1 MIEKVSQQ
9 NKQIFSKEA
18 QLYTSDL
25 EKQILELDPRLSNFN
40 QQIGQVCKTYR
51 LLSDS
56 ARKANFYRQSPVFIS
71 VTNHFDDVI
80 KVLDARPDLI
90 NQTLKELLIEVI
102 TLLRQIINEYCFETE
117 SNPNWIDLQNNLFTQ
132 INASLATKMQGFDDH
147 TSSIISNQYNSNEI
161 NEQNIDS
168 LNLPYNLNDAF
179 DDLHSLDVKDSKI
192 KRFDD
197 FLSFNQIDQTE
208 STDTF
213 FSLQLGDL
221 DKLRQDLDESRMEIF
236 QSSLELKHDLSQV
249 ASDEITHIEFNQEVS
264 AISEDFD
271 THFDNLIN
279 LRSQRLPMPELLKD
293 IFPLTNTNDL
303 LENEDE
309 TALQIGNMENGE
321 SDLDTHF
328 DNLINLRSQRLPMP
342 ELLKNIFPLTNTN
355 DLLENE
361 DETTLQEGN
370 RGSAEE
376 ELDNHWHQ
384 FEESQSLKEL
394 NTHNEDLLENHDESA
409 KISSQTF
416 SLSDDN
422 RDLIDDIDDDI
433 ADSFFERFPLDDDE
447 VAFWNSLESMN
458 PLDFLENP
466 QQVEKSEKLED
477 QSQNQISSLVDSSQV
492 ESGLLWQDILKS
504 QDFSSSDVDTT
515 IEESPIYQKR
525 SIPSTADSALVDS
538 HYQEIEFPALN
549 GYTAIDNYLGDISP
563 LSLKMT
569 TDLKIDLH
577 ANEDSGI
584 IKQLDTHLTNTD
596 NHEANIRV
604 PINFLEHWEDLS
616 EELLVRKTNLD
627 VYLSEILALSHK
639 AQKQLQVFDPQVDDN
654 QNAIVTLQNTLKLIT
669 CLLEHTEKQSYAM
682 SHDVCN
688 LRKNFRQALKFP
700 ISSLVSK
707 FPRILHEL
715 SLEHGKQVELIVQGS
730 GIGIEREIAVLVGD
744 TLEIL
749 LRNAFEY
756 SIETTSERHQVGKT
770 LQGKIEIN
778 ATQTD
783 DQTIIKISDDGRG
796 FDNQASNIFHSE
808 TIMNLSNIRKNLWDI
823 GGSISIKSHS
833 GQGNQVTVTLP
844 ITVSLLS
851 VLLIEID
858 QMCLAIASKCIREVV
873 PISEEETNINEE
885 PQTLVW
891 NNHVVPI
898 VRLNSLLKINCQRN
912 SYQKNVPFSTN
923 QILSHRP
930 AIALPSYLIIQ
941 HDHNLFALKTD
952 GCWYEQEATFH
963 QIKGDI
969 ALPTLFSGAVVLWN
983 SQAVALINQAELV
996 NQCLPSHPNFNVF
1009 DLQSAHTSFLDLQD
1023 NSPQQKNLKS
1033 LSDFFTFNDQSNDSD
1048 ISEFLKN
1055 PVLPFSQT
1063 PEPENLESSGIFMS
1077 DLPDGQK
1084 RLSIQPKVLIVESSA
1099 NVSRYLAMTL
1109 AKSGFLTEQVHDGKA
1124 ANAFLKERLKDK
1136 LDIDIVITDLEMPQM
1151 DGFKLISSIRS
1162 DAELH
1167 NLPIVVLT
1175 ARNNENDQKLAL
1187 ELGANAYFSKPYREQ
1202 ELIKTL
1208 QEIISR

>member
-18 QLYTSDL
+18 QIYTSDL
-25 EKQILELDPRLSNFN
+25 EKQILALDRSLSNFN
-40 QQIGQVCKTYR
+40 QQIGQVFTTYR

-56 ARKANFYRQSPVFIS
+56 ATKADFYRQSSIFTS
-71 VTNHFDDVI
+71 VTNRFDDAL
-80 KVLDARPDLI
+80 KVLGDRPDCI
-90 NQTLKELLIEVI
+90 NQTLKELLIKVV
-102 TLLRQIINEYCFETE
+102 TMLRQIVDEYCFESE
-117 SNPNWIDLQNNLFTQ
+117 SNTNWIDLQNNLFTQ
-132 INASLATKMQGFDDH
+132 INSNLSAKKQGYNDH
-147 TSSIISNQYNSNEI
+147 ASSIITNQYNSNEI
-161 NEQNIDS
+161 NEKNIDS
-168 LNLPYNLNDAF
+168 LNLPYNLNDTF
-179 DDLHSLDVKDSKI
+179 DDLQSLDVKDSKI
-192 KRFDD
+192 KRFND
-197 FLSFNQIDQTE
+197 FLSLNQIDQTE

-213 FSLQLGDL
+213 SSLQLGDL
-221 DKLRQDLDESRMEIF
+221 DKPRQNFDESRMETF
-236 QSSLELKHDLSQV
+236 QSSSVLKHDLSQV
-249 ASDEITHIEFNQEVS
+249 ASDEITHIELNQEIS

-293 IFPLTNTNDL
+293 IFPLTNTNTEAL
-303 LENEDE
+303 VENEDE
-309 TALQIGNMENGE
+309 TVLQVGNWQ
-321 SDLDTHF
+321 DA
-328 DNLINLRSQRLPMP
+328 
-342 ELLKNIFPLTNTN
+342 
-355 DLLENE
+355 E
-361 DETTLQEGN
+361 D
-370 RGSAEE
+370 

-384 FEESQSLKEL
+384 FEELQSLKEL
-394 NTHNEDLLENHDESA
+394 NTHNGNFLENYDEVA
-409 KISSQTF
+409 KISSQTS

-433 ADSFFERFPLDDDE
+433 ADSFVERFPLDDDE

-466 QQVEKSEKLED
+466 QQVEKSEKLDD
-477 QSQNQISSLVDSSQV
+477 QSQDQISSLVDPSQG

-525 SIPSTADSALVDS
+525 SIPINDDLALVDN
-538 HYQEIEFPALN
+538 HYQEIEFPLLN

-569 TDLKIDLH
+569 TDIKIDLR

-584 IKQLDTHLTNTD
+584 IKQLDAHLTNTD
-596 NHEANIRV
+596 NHETNIRV
-604 PINFLEHWEDLS
+604 PINYLELWEDLS
-616 EELLVRKTNLD
+616 EELLVRNANLD

-639 AQKQLQVFDPQVDDN
+639 AQKQLQVLEPQVDDN
-654 QNAIVTLQNTLKLIT
+654 QKEIATLQNTLKLIT
-669 CLLEHTEKQSYAM
+669 SLLEHTEKQSYAI

-688 LRKNFRQALKFP
+688 LRKNFRQALKYP

-707 FPRILHEL
+707 FPRIVHEL

-730 GIGIEREIAVLVGD
+730 EIGIEREIAALVGD

-756 SIETTSERHQVGKT
+756 SIETTSERHQVGKN

-796 FDNQASNIFHSE
+796 FDKQMSNISHSE
-808 TIMNLSNIRKNLWDI
+808 TITNLSNIRKNLWNI
-823 GGSISIKSHS
+823 GGSISVKSHL

-885 PQTLVW
+885 PLTLEW

-898 VRLNSLLKINCQRN
+898 VRLNSLLKLNCQRN
-912 SYQKNVPFSTN
+912 SYQKNVPFSTS
-923 QILSHRP
+923 QTLSHSP

-941 HDHNLFALKTD
+941 HDHNLFALQTD

-1009 DLQSAHTSFLDLQD
+1009 DLQSAHTSFPDLQD
-1023 NSPQQKNLKS
+1023 NSPQQNNLKS

-1202 ELIKTL
+1202 ELVKTL